1 VVNITNGCVVGFRY
15 FDFGEDF
22 SSKTME
28 FSAKVRGCGS
38 GGQVRIY
45 IDDWKDGMEIG
56 RCEIGPD
63 DGIIHSVVRCV
74 TGRHALY
81 FVFEDKYGDVVAWAK
96 GSFENRPVCELEGF
110 VFSK

>member
-1 VVNITNGCVVGFRY
+1 
-15 FDFGEDF
+15 
-22 SSKTME
+22 
-28 FSAKVRGCGS
+28 
-38 GGQVRIY
+38 
-45 IDDWKDGMEIG
+45 
-56 RCEIGPD
+56 
-63 DGIIHSVVRCV
+63 V